1 MALRLYVWGPAFGLP
16 SLDAECLAAIAY
28 LSQTLSAA
36 EYQLV
41 RSSPSA
47 VPTQH
52 LPTLHDPST
61 DTWIADYTAITAY
74 LHARRYPD
82 SSPSHHHRHHHP
94 HHNRHVSPPRKLTT
108 AQADRTAYIAF
119 LTAHAAPLLAL
130 YLYVSSANYGG
141 ATRPAFSSA
150 LPFPLPWT
158 EPPAVRAAMARRAA
172 HLRLSSLDTDSAA
185 VGADAGG
192 AKDAAGPVFPGAA
205 VTRKSP
211 GAGAGVTGAMAP
223 EQRSRIR
230 LEALAAEVFNV
241 LSSAEWLEG
250 RQPPEARCL
259 AFAYLAL
266 MAVPVVPRPWLR
278 EILETRYRPLYRFV
292 REFEQETFPRGVEG
306 LPWSPGEAEGAGA
319 VAARFARG
327 VLVQVPGLGTLW
339 RRWWTARKRR
349 ELGAETTTTMT
360 TTTAAAAAAAAV
372 AAVAGENWWVLLAAG
387 FGLTAAGVG
396 VWYYR
401 ALSPFGAAVQVWRR
415 PATGSAFGAVGLLLS
430 GALHGMG

>member
-1 MALRLYVWGPAFGLP
+1 MVLRLYVWGPAFGLP

-28 LSQTLSAA
+28 LAQTLSAA
-36 EYQLV
+36 EYQLI

-61 DTWIADYTAITAY
+61 NTWITDYTAITAY
-74 LHARRYPD
+74 LHARRYP
-82 SSPSHHHRHHHP
+82 SSQPRHHA
-94 HHNRHVSPPRKLTT
+94 SAPRKLTT
-108 AQADRTAYIAF
+108 VQADRAAYTAF

-141 ATRPAFSSA
+141 ATRPAFSSV

-158 EPPAVRAAMARRAA
+158 EPPAVRAAMSRRAA

-185 VGADAGG
+185 VGETGG
-192 AKDAAGPVFPGAA
+192 KDDSAIPGAA
-205 VTRKSP
+205 ITRKSQT
-211 GAGAGVTGAMAP
+211 GVAGAMAP

-241 LSSAEWLEG
+241 LSSADWQEG
-250 RQPPEARCL
+250 QQPPEARCL

-278 EILETRYRPLYRFV
+278 EILERRYRQLYRFV
-292 REFEQETFPRGVEG
+292 KDFQAETFPEGVEG
-306 LPWSPGEAEGAGA
+306 LPWSQGDADGAGA

-339 RRWWTARKRR
+339 RQWWTARKRR
-349 ELGAETTTTMT
+349 ELRLETASGGGWLVLIGAGLGMT
-360 TTTAAAAAAAAV
+360 AV
-372 AAVAGENWWVLLAAG
+372 
-387 FGLTAAGVG
+387 GVG
-396 VWYYR
+396 VWFYR
-401 ALSPFGAAVQVWRR
+401 TLPPFGAAVQVWRR
-415 PATGSAFGAVGLLLS
+415 PVASGFGAAGLLLS
-430 GALHGMG
+430 GALYGQG